1 MAPEDSSL
9 GVSLTLRAL
18 SRSEDGAFLSLQWNM
33 AIGSIPAEC
42 FLNPKPKLSEV
53 LETGSIPG
61 RFFLSAQACSGILR
75 RAEKRGKALPQALG
89 LALREVAAKDQTLNK
104 LL

>member
-1 MAPEDSSL
+1 
-9 GVSLTLRAL
+9 L

-42 FLNPKPKLSEV
+42 FLSPKPKLSEV

-75 RAEKRGKALPQALG
+75 RAEKRGKELPQMLKNALKSV
-89 LALREVAAKDQTLNK
+89 ASSEVCAPEQE
-104 LL
+104 